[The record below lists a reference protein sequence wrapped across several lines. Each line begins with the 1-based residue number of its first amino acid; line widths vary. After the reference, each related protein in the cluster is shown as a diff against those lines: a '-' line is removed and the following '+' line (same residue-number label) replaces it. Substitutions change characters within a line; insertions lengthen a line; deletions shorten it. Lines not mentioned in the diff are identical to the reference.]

1 MVQLRRSLV
10 MSPVRKNGLPAY
22 KQIQG
27 TIVKRLELGMLKPGD
42 LVDSER
48 ELARIHGVSLMTA
61 RHALAG
67 LEREG
72 MVVRR
77 RGAGTFV
84 APPKIHFNKLMSYT
98 EQMSGRSLAASSK
111 LLSLGTIDTEHEIA
125 ARLALPAA
133 SRLVKLERVR
143 LGADEPFAIETC
155 YLSAEDFAGL
165 TEAPLDRVS
174 LFSILEHDY
183 GLEIAHADEEID
195 ATIADPHTAKLMG
208 LAHGDPVL
216 RIRQVIYSTNG
227 KAVLYVLGL
236 YRSDRHT
243 LLIRRFR

>member
-1 MVQLRRSLV
+1 MPQSQTD
-10 MSPVRKNGLPAY
+10 GLPAY
-22 KQIQG
+22 KRIQS
-27 TIVKRLELGMLKPGD
+27 TILKRLECGQLKPGD
-42 LVDSER
+42 AVNSER
-48 ELARIHGVSLMTA
+48 ELAKIHQVSLMTA

-77 RGAGTFV
+77 PGAGTFV

-98 EQMSGRSLAASSK
+98 EQMSGRSLAVSSK
-111 LLSLGTIDTEHEIA
+111 LLSLGTIDTEQEIA
-125 ARLALPAA
+125 ARLALPGN
-133 SRLVKLERVR
+133 SPLIRVERLR
-143 LGADEPFAIETC
+143 LGGDEPFAIETC
-155 YLSAEDFAGL
+155 YLSANDFSGL
-165 TEAPLDRVS
+165 TEAPLQRVS

-195 ATIADPHTAKLMG
+195 ATTADPHTAKL
-208 LAHGDPVL
+208 LAIANGAPVL
-216 RIRQVIYSTNG
+216 RIRQLIYSTKG
-227 KAVLYVLGL
+227 KTALYVLGL